1 MEYCPHCMHPVQ
13 GGSCPLC
20 GGDVTWKGTPPQ
32 LPVGT
37 ILSSKG
43 SGHTYQVG
51 AARGQGGFGITYIG
65 LDMESRKRVA
75 IKEYFPTRCS
85 RRTDGT
91 DSGPKTGMENFYA
104 GGMASFLKEAQMLSS
119 LEPAPSIVRV
129 YDFFEANHTA
139 YLVMEFVDGEPLYKK
154 VRREGRILPQDLLPK
169 IPELIRDLARIHEAG
184 VIHRDISPDN
194 LIWME
199 DGALKLLDFGCAR
212 FMEDGKSMTVL
223 LKHGFAPVEQYQT
236 KGQGTWTDV
245 YGLSATIYYCLT
257 GIIPPSAVERLDNDE
272 LKSLTDLGVP
282 IMQKEEEAILWG
294 MAVQPKF
301 RPVNMEVLAERLFPE
316 LYNTLQKEEP
326 HTPNLEEQVISGPD
340 SQKEQVAIE
349 ESPIPPQNVPEPYF
363 EKLNSGLQT
372 TRLWLP
378 FFLAFG
384 LLIILL
390 FMYFTR

>member
-13 GGSCPLC
+13 GSRCSLC
-20 GGDVTWKGTPPQ
+20 GGDVAWKGTPPQ

-37 ILSSKG
+37 MMSSKG

-65 LDMESRKRVA
+65 LDLNNRKRVA
-75 IKEYFPTRCS
+75 IKEYFPVRCS
-85 RRTDGT
+85 RRTDGII
-91 DSGPKTGMENFYA
+91 SEPKTGMESLYT
-104 GGMASFLKEAQMLSS
+104 GGMESFLKEAQMLSA

-129 YDFFEANHTA
+129 YDFFQANHTA

-154 VRREGRILPQDLLPK
+154 VRKEGRIQPKDLFSKLPA
-169 IPELIRDLARIHEAG
+169 LIRDLAQIHKEG

-199 DGALKLLDFGCAR
+199 DGSLKLLDFGCAR

-272 LKSLTDLGVP
+272 LKSLSSQGVSITP
-282 IMQKEEEAILWG
+282 KEEEAILWG
-294 MAVQPKF
+294 MTVQPKF
-301 RPVNMEVLAERLFPE
+301 RPVNMEAFAERLFPE
-316 LYNTLQKEEP
+316 LHKTLQNRKPETP
-326 HTPNLEEQVISGPD
+326 HLEEQVYSQTASGP
-340 SQKEQVAIE
+340 QPGEAEAQ
-349 ESPIPPQNVPEPYF
+349 F
-363 EKLNSGLQT
+363 EKLNAKLHT
-372 TRLWLP
+372 VKPWLP
-378 FFLAFG
+378 FLVVFG
-384 LLIILL
+384 VLIVLLILY
-390 FMYFTR
+390 FMR

>member
-13 GGSCPLC
+13 GSRCSLC
-20 GGDVTWKGTPPQ
+20 GGDVAWKGTPPQ

-37 ILSSKG
+37 MLSSKG

-65 LDMESRKRVA
+65 LDLNNRKRVA
-75 IKEYFPTRCS
+75 IKEYFPVRCS
-85 RRTDGT
+85 RRTDGIV
-91 DSGPKTGMENFYA
+91 SEPKTGMESLYT
-104 GGMASFLKEAQMLSS
+104 GGMESFLKEAQMLSA
-119 LEPAPSIVRV
+119 LEPALSIVRV

-154 VRREGRILPQDLLPK
+154 VRREGRIQPKDLFSKLPA
-169 IPELIRDLARIHEAG
+169 LIRDLAQIHKEG

-199 DGALKLLDFGCAR
+199 DGSLKLLDFGCAR

-272 LKSLTDLGVP
+272 LKSLSSQGVSITP
-282 IMQKEEEAILWG
+282 EDEEAILWG
-294 MAVQPKF
+294 MTVQPKF
-301 RPVNMEVLAERLFPE
+301 RPVNMEAFAERLFPE
-316 LYNTLQKEEP
+316 LHRTLQNRKSDTP
-326 HTPNLEEQVISGPD
+326 HLEEQVYSQTASGP
-340 SQKEQVAIE
+340 QPGETETQ
-349 ESPIPPQNVPEPYF
+349 F
-363 EKLNSGLQT
+363 EKLSIRPHT
-372 TRLWLP
+372 VKPWLP
-378 FFLAFG
+378 FLVVFG
-384 LLIILL
+384 VLIVLLILY
-390 FMYFTR
+390 FMR